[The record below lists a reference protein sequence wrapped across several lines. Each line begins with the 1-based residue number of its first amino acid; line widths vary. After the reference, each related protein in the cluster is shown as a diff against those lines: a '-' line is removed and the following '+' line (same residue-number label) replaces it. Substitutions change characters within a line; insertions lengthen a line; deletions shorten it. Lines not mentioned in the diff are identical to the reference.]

1 MKVGFAYSR
10 LESLMIKTASK
21 LAFATLC
28 FFLATDTLSCFTA
41 SASAAP
47 ILQDMDK
54 SELEQMIL
62 KRIEEKRKENEAKKK
77 AGGTTEST
85 KRSNSFSKP
94 KSSSSNRSTNR
105 STPPVK
111 ATPPAKTNE
120 SNGSIPRV
128 QRETGEPE
136 FTEETDMKGPINSKV
151 DPDVKI
157 LFSFEK
163 EEWKEVIEFF
173 ADQAGFGVYYGQTG
187 PPQGTFTYADS
198 IERGIIE
205 SLDFL
210 NSRLSVMQPPHV
222 LVRNG
227 SQLVL
232 VNESMRYPDQLI
244 ALITPDELPN
254 FGEYEVASCLFN
266 LGKLTTGAKLAEELR
281 SEISEVHM
289 DGFSYSESTNTLE
302 IRERVRVLRRFNNKI
317 KSVIGIKKEPY
328 VYEVVASDAETL
340 LNIMRPLMGIA
351 ANQVGF
357 DDGSLSFASDPLGTV
372 IYLFGTR
379 ERIDD
384 FLKLAATIDVAP
396 ADDNGVVEAPYFQAH
411 RVSGSDS
418 EVVFQILQ
426 NILDGEPNI
435 KMDRDPN
442 NGAIYLEAP
451 KRIHDKVSDFLTNL
465 NPGDS
470 FTVINLKNLSPS
482 EAKSTI
488 EELLG
493 IDGFDPPEGSARIVA
508 DSDLDSLMVY
518 GTPAQ
523 ILEIKKMVAE
533 IDEYSSSSSSVRR
546 PLRMIP
552 MSPRRQ
558 EEVMKALQIDGIME
572 IKGRRNTLNVIMP
585 KDRLKPRGGIRYE
598 RRRPTEDQEGGRDS
612 MNQGGTTTSVFK
624 PNRHYYVSTPVTFQ
638 QDDDQLGQV
647 STPEQGIPSF
657 QGKLQGEAGGMG
669 NYAAADEIPSVPG
682 APIEVRMTDRGL
694 LIKSYDLDA
703 ADDLEDLIEEL
714 FDPDSEWQ
722 RPTVIPLENRD
733 VEEAKS
739 ILNNFLGLESSS
751 SGGSAGIGSGIQ
763 NMLGG
768 AVKNAVGGAAGDAL
782 GSFFGGG
789 GGGMDDSSSG
799 GAIELEGED
808 VRIAT
813 DVRFNTLIVTG
824 ATGNDIDIILEL
836 VEYIDQPGPPQRPRT
851 LGKTYQIA
859 IKFRDPMEIKEL
871 VQAQWPD
878 YFRQTATQGG
888 NNQGNAR
895 QQLEN
900 QVARQLQA
908 AMQGGN
914 RGNRRGGN
922 RAGGNSDSDKP
933 KATLGVDETQRLLL
947 LTGPEFIYD
956 EVVALVE
963 QLDVQPD
970 RLTTPPIPVPGATSN
985 LRQLL
990 IQTLG
995 DSVTITT
1002 SEEMEEEGAAGATS
1016 RPGNAGSSSS
1026 RRGSSGGG
1034 TSSAARSS
1042 NLQREI
1048 MNRVNA
1054 ARGQQRGGGNRRPGG
1069 TGLGGL
1075 GR

>member
-1 MKVGFAYSR
+1 MKVGFDNSR
-10 LESLMIKTASK
+10 LESLMINNALK
-21 LAFATLC
+21 LAFAAIC
-28 FFLATDTLSCFTA
+28 FLLVTESPSCFSTTA
-41 SASAAP
+41 TAAP
-47 ILQDMDK
+47 VLQDMDK

-77 AGGTTEST
+77 SGEASKSSASRVNSFQKPVVKEST
-85 KRSNSFSKP
+85 TRK
-94 KSSSSNRSTNR
+94 T
-105 STPPVK
+105 TPRVNATRPGTAEK
-111 ATPPAKTNE
+111 A
-120 SNGSIPRV
+120 NGSIPRAR
-128 QRETGEPE
+128 REAGEAQL
-136 FTEETDMKGPINSKV
+136 TEETDMRGPINSKV

-157 LFSFEK
+157 LFSFEND
-163 EEWKEVIEFF
+163 EWKDVIEFF
-173 ADQAGFGVYYGQTG
+173 ASQAGFGVYYGQTG

-198 IERGIIE
+198 IERSIIE

-210 NSRLSVMQPPHV
+210 NSRLSVLQPPHV

-232 VNESMRYPDQLI
+232 VNESLPYPDQLI
-244 ALITPDELPN
+244 ALIAPDELPN

-281 SEISEVHM
+281 SEVSQVHL
-289 DGFSYSESTNTLE
+289 DGFSYSESTNTLQ
-302 IRERVRVLRRFNNKI
+302 IRERARVLRRIHSQIN
-317 KSVIGIKKEPY
+317 SVIGIKKEPH
-328 VYEVVASDAETL
+328 VYEVVASDADTL

-351 ANQVGF
+351 DKQTGY

-372 IYLFGTR
+372 VYLFGTR

-396 ADDNGVVEAPYFQAH
+396 ADDNGIIETPYFQSH
-411 RVSGSDS
+411 RISGSDPA
-418 EVVFQILQ
+418 VVFQILQ

-435 KMDRDPN
+435 KMDQDAN
-442 NGAIYLEAP
+442 NGTIYLEAP
-451 KRIHDKVSDFLTNL
+451 KRIHDKVTDFLANL
-465 NPGDS
+465 TPGES
-470 FTVINLKNLSPS
+470 FTVIALKNLTPS
-482 EAKSTI
+482 DAKSKI

-493 IDGFDPPEGSARIVA
+493 IDTFDPPEGSARIVA
-508 DSDLDSLMVY
+508 DTDFDSLMVY
-518 GTPAQ
+518 GTPSQ
-523 ILEIKKMVAE
+523 ILSIKKMVAE
-533 IDEYSSSSSSVRR
+533 IDEYSSGSSSVRR

-585 KDRLKPRGGIRYE
+585 EDRMKPRGGIRYE
-598 RRRPTEDQEGGRDS
+598 RRRSENQEPQGGGDS
-612 MNQGGTTTSVFK
+612 FKGSSGTTTSVFK
-624 PNRHYYVSTPVTFQ
+624 PKRSYYVNSTVQPRQ
-638 QDDDQLGQV
+638 EEEQLGQV
-647 STPEQGIPSF
+647 STPRQDEQGATSDASM
-657 QGKLQGEAGGMG
+657 LD
-669 NYAAADEIPSVPG
+669 NYAPADEIPSVPG
-682 APIEVRMTDRGL
+682 APIEVRMTERGL

-714 FDPDSEWQ
+714 FDPDSEYQ
-722 RPTVIPLENRD
+722 RPTVIALEHRD

-739 ILNNFLGLESSS
+739 ILNYFLGLESSS
-751 SGGSAGIGSGIQ
+751 SGGGGGGIGGGLQ

-789 GGGMDDSSSG
+789 GGFDDSSDG
-799 GAIELEGED
+799 AGAIELEGED
-808 VRIAT
+808 VRIST

-824 ATGNDIDIILEL
+824 ATGNDIDRILEL
-836 VEYIDQPGPPQRPRT
+836 VEYIDQSGPPQRPKT
-851 LGKTYQIA
+851 LGQTYEIA
-859 IKFRDPMEIKEL
+859 IKFRDPMEIKDL
-871 VQAQWPD
+871 VQAQYPD
-878 YFRQTATQGG
+878 YFRQAAAQGG

-908 AMQGGN
+908 AMQGN

-922 RAGGNSDSDKP
+922 RSGGANNNSDKP

-947 LTGPEFIYD
+947 ITGPEFIYD
-956 EVVALVE
+956 EVYSLVKK
-963 QLDVQPD
+963 LDVQPD
-970 RLTTPPIPVPGATSN
+970 VLTTPPIPVPGATSN
-985 LRQLL
+985 LAQLL
-990 IQTLG
+990 RQTLG

-1002 SEEMEEEGAAGATS
+1002 SEEMEEEGGASGGTS
-1016 RPGNAGSSSS
+1016 ARPGNTGSTSARRGGSSSANAT
-1026 RRGSSGGG
+1026 RQ
-1034 TSSAARSS
+1034 

-1048 MNRVNA
+1048 MNRLNSN
-1054 ARGQQRGGGNRRPGG
+1054 RGRNGRPGGG
-1069 TGLGGL
+1069 TGLGGR